1 MGRRWGK
8 TIVGGTLGMNVFRQ
22 GGRAAWIVPQY
33 KNGRALW
40 RFVLDVCA
48 PLVKAG
54 VVSVSNSE
62 RVATSIFGGF
72 FGIYSADNID
82 SVRSEAFNLV
92 IGDEAARIDGDGWQ
106 AAVRPTLADADGDEI
121 LISTPV
127 GKNWFY
133 DEWMRGQIAQDGY
146 ASWTAPSSA
155 NPNPNIQRAYKLA
168 RERLPER
175 VFLQEWDAQF
185 VEDGAIFRNVYS
197 LSRLAPEEPIE
208 GHTYVIGVDWGRVE
222 DATVFCVLDTGTRR
236 QVCLDVCYDMPFAEQ
251 RERLISLARRYNNA
265 HCVVETNSIGA
276 PQFEELKR
284 SGRVSVTGFDT
295 NNARKAAL
303 IEDLQLALENESI
316 ELLDDERQKSE
327 LVAFSSV
334 HLPSGLVRYAA
345 PAGKHDDTVMALA
358 IALYACA
365 APRASELFAFV

>member
-33 KNGRALW
+33 RNGRALW
-40 RFVLDVCA
+40 RFVVEACV
-48 PLVKAG
+48 PLVQAG
-54 VVSVSNSE
+54 IVQISNSE
-62 RVATSIFGGF
+62 RVATSIYGGF

-82 SVRSEAFNLV
+82 SVRNEAFNLV
-92 IGDEAARIDGDGWQ
+92 VGDEAARIDGDGWQ

-133 DEWMRGQIAQDGY
+133 DEWMRGAQHRDGY

-155 NPNPNIQRAYKLA
+155 NPNPNIQRAYHLA

-175 VFLQEWDAQF
+175 VFLQEWQAQF

-197 LSRLAPEEPIE
+197 LSCLKPEPPHE
-208 GHTYVIGVDWGRVE
+208 GHTYVIGVDWGRTE
-222 DATVFCVLDTGTRR
+222 DATVFCVFDATARR
-236 QVCLDVCYDMPFAEQ
+236 QVYLDILHDVDFAAQ
-251 RERLISLARRYNNA
+251 RERLVSLAQRYNNA

-284 SGRVSVTGFDT
+284 SGRVSVSGFET

-303 IEDLQLALENESI
+303 IDDLQLALESESI
-316 ELLDDERQKSE
+316 QLLDDERQKSE

-334 HLPSGLVRYAA
+334 RLPSGLVRYAA
-345 PAGKHDDTVMALA
+345 PAGKHDDAVMALA
-358 IALYACA
+358 LALYACNTPKA
-365 APRASELFAFV
+365 EELFAFV